1 MDADFSSYPSNPR
14 KSASKNFFFPLKSEE
29 PKGESMA
36 TTTGLVDINAGKLYY
51 EVAGEGQPLVL
62 IHGGLV
68 NSGLWDDQFEVFA
81 QHQRVVR
88 YDVRGFG
95 KSAAPTH
102 PYSNHADLKALLD
115 FLSIDT
121 AAVLGLS
128 MGGAIAI
135 DFTLTNPKRVAALI
149 PVAAGLGGYQFD
161 AAPALQTE
169 MRAAYDRGDKARAAE
184 ISLQMWTDGPN
195 RTPDQVDPLVRERIR
210 AMTLHMFELPDT
222 DPDYRQQLDPPAVLR
237 LKEIHVPT
245 LFVVGDQDVRG
256 ILDIADLIVKDVPGA
271 RMAIIPGTAHHLNM
285 EKPAEFNQIVLDF
298 LNSLGSS

>member
-1 MDADFSSYPSNPR
+1 
-14 KSASKNFFFPLKSEE
+14 
-29 PKGESMA
+29 
-36 TTTGLVDINAGKLYY
+36 
-51 EVAGEGQPLVL
+51 
-62 IHGGLV
+62 
-68 NSGLWDDQFEVFA
+68 
-81 QHQRVVR
+81 
-88 YDVRGFG
+88 
-95 KSAAPTH
+95 
-102 PYSNHADLKALLD
+102 
-115 FLSIDT
+115 
-121 AAVLGLS
+121 AVLGPS

-210 AMTLHMFELPDT
+210 AMTLHMFNLPDA
-222 DPDYRQQLDPPAVLR
+222 DQDYRQQLDPPAVLR

>member
-1 MDADFSSYPSNPR
+1 
-14 KSASKNFFFPLKSEE
+14 
-29 PKGESMA
+29 MA
-36 TTTGLVDINAGKLYY
+36 TTTGFVDINGGKLYY
-51 EVAGEGQPLVL
+51 EAAGEGQPLVL

-95 KSAAPTH
+95 KSSPPTQ
-102 PYSNHADLKALLD
+102 PYSNHADLKTLLD
-115 FLSIDT
+115 FLSIDK

-135 DFTLTNPKRVAALI
+135 DFTLTYPERVAGLI
-149 PVAAGLGGYQFD
+149 PVAAGLSGYQFD

-169 MRAAYDRGDKARAAE
+169 MRAAYDRGDKTRAAE

-210 AMTLHMFELPDT
+210 AMTLHTFELPDT
-222 DPDYRQQLDPPAVLR
+222 DQNYLQPLDPPAA
-237 LKEIHVPT
+237 
-245 LFVVGDQDVRG
+245 
-256 ILDIADLIVKDVPGA
+256 IAQP
-271 RMAIIPGTAHHLNM
+271 
-285 EKPAEFNQIVLDF
+285 
-298 LNSLGSS
+298 